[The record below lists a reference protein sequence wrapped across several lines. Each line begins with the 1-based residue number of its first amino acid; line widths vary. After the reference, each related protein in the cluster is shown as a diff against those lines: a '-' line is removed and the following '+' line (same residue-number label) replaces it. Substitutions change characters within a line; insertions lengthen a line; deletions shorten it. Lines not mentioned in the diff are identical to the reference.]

1 MAADSS
7 SEDSG
12 SLLGKLLADPP
23 WTSTSVIGAGLIT
36 AGGLVAWLNDM
47 ASPALARFGGSYI
60 GGYFL
65 GWTFRRF
72 LKLAAMLAA
81 AIIAAIVA
89 LKGTGALELNW
100 PSIENQVSKNLSDVQ
115 GKAEWFKQLL
125 AGYLPAAGAA
135 GAGVFFGFRK
145 R

>member
-1 MAADSS
+1 MATESS
-7 SEDSG
+7 PESSR
-12 SLLGKLLADPP
+12 SVFASLLADPP
-23 WTSTSVIGAGLIT
+23 WTSTSVIGAALLT

-47 ASPALARFGGSYI
+47 ASPALARFGGCYI
-60 GGYFL
+60 GGYFI

-72 LKLAAMLAA
+72 LKLAAMIAA
-81 AIIAAIVA
+81 AVIAVIVA

-100 PSIENQVSKNLSDVQ
+100 SSIETQVSKNLSGVQ
-115 GKAEWFKQLL
+115 GKAEWLKQLL